1 MSLVSILF
9 GEAEG
14 KIGEVVCDA
23 LLSEEHHLEARA
35 SEHPI
40 EDGTSISDHIQ
51 IQPTTISLE
60 GIITSTPLN
69 YILFPLPIKSERER
83 VDRAMEQLESIFAAR
98 QPITIATTLK
108 SYSNMVL
115 ESLSIKRDS
124 RSQKDLRFT
133 CKAKQIKIVGEKRIH
148 ISPSQAQYQS
158 KKELGKQSTSK
169 PSAPTEQKTK
179 SMLSMLRGML
189 DG

>member
-1 MSLVSILF
+1 MGLVSILF

-23 LLSEEHHLEARA
+23 LLSEEHHLEAKA
-35 SEHPI
+35 SDHPI

-51 IQPTTISLE
+51 VQPTNISLE

-69 YILFPLPIKSERER
+69 YILFPLPIKTERER
-83 VDRAMEQLESIFAAR
+83 MDRAIEQLESIFAAR
-98 QPITIATTLK
+98 QPIAIATTLK

-115 ESLSIKRDS
+115 ESLSIKRDG
-124 RSQKDLRFT
+124 RSQKDLRFS
-133 CKAKQIKIVGEKRIH
+133 CKAKQIKIVGEKRIQ
-148 ISPSQAQYQS
+148 ISKERAQYQP

-169 PSAPTEQKTK
+169 PSASTEQKTK
-179 SMLSMLRGML
+179 SMLSMLKGL
-189 DG
+189 LND